1 MKSSFLFFIS
11 LLFSGLA
18 FTASVFAYRGYLKYC
33 AEVDTLEDQRSFLRE
48 ENKKLQTDNERIVGS
63 LTNIEKEMNEAAK
76 HREGVLK
83 TSLETYQAQINK
95 LMDEIN

>member
-48 ENKKLQTDNERIVGS
+48 ENMKLRANNEDIVAS
-63 LTNIEKEMNEAAK
+63 LMKI
-76 HREGVLK
+76 
-83 TSLETYQAQINK
+83 
-95 LMDEIN
+95 